1 MLGLYIALGILG
13 FVLLFVILAVITMYR
28 LIFFS
33 PRKGQINDST
43 LVDSKNFKNYQEDMK
58 ENILSFMKREYED
71 VYITSFDGLK
81 LHARLFDN
89 KESKKI
95 AILLHGYKGTVY
107 RDFNAISKILFEE
120 GYKVLAVDE
129 RAHGTSEGHVITFG
143 ARESKD
149 LLSWLDYVKER
160 FNDNEILLVG
170 VSMGG
175 HTVLNIS
182 DKIDK
187 DIKIIADCP
196 YSSPK
201 EILVSTI
208 KSVHLPVF
216 IFYPLLNL
224 TCHIFARESLNK
236 TSAYNSIKNSD
247 NKILIM
253 HGDKDKVI
261 PYTISKKLADT
272 YHDKIRYEV
281 FKNAD
286 HGGSALVDYN
296 RYQKVVK
303 EFLKD

>member
-1 MLGLYIALGILG
+1 MIGLYIALGVLG
-13 FVLLFVILAVITMYR
+13 FILLFIILAVITMYR

-43 LVDSKNFKNYQEDMK
+43 LVNSKNFNNYSEQMK
-58 ENILSFMKREYED
+58 TNILSFIAKPYED
-71 VYITSFDGLK
+71 VYITSFDKLK

-107 RDFNAISKILFEE
+107 RDFNSISKILFEE
-120 GYKVLAVDE
+120 GYKVLAIDE
-129 RAHGTSEGHVITFG
+129 RAHGLSEGHVITFG
-143 ARESKD
+143 IRESKD

-160 FNDNEILLVG
+160 FVNHEILLVG

-187 DIKIIADCP
+187 NIKIIADCP
-196 YSSPK
+196 YTSPK

-208 KSVHLPVF
+208 KSIHLPVF

-224 TCHIFARESLNK
+224 TSHIFAHESLNK

-253 HGDKDKVI
+253 HGDKDHVI

-272 YHDKIRYEV
+272 YPNKIRYEV

-286 HGGSALVDYN
+286 HGASALTDYN

-303 EFLKD
+303 EFLNR